1 MIRRLALTAAVPLVL
16 SGCLLDALYGD
27 LPNTVRMEPAIYAL
41 AGLNSPYDDFNA
53 VAGPPPLKMDA
64 FIAFASNADSKGHHF
79 TIDTGRLRLLQEP
92 YPGRSQTRPPA
103 PQLNVERYGGFSA
116 IPAFSGNVRGP
127 TPLFPFSDPGRM
139 YDEPFPP
146 HMTRSYPLTEEPLPW
161 NATGELPGGGVWVFD
176 SDHEGRRNLYLV
188 DTAGDV
194 RPFFGNRADSD
205 EAYATYDFKR
215 QELYFSSNR
224 SGKYRIYRYRNHG
237 GSLDFAHWL
246 TDPSR
251 TADIEPV
258 TELDSSGNTMAPFVH
273 GDNLFMASD
282 RPGSLGGFDLF
293 VSIRSEDGWQTPRNL
308 QEFMPANV
316 HVNTLGNEFRPS
328 ILGLGLKNLYDLRVL
343 MFSSDRPGGKGGYDL
358 YVTALPEGC
367 FQVGTGEFVHG
378 AMDK

>member
-1 MIRRLALTAAVPLVL
+1 MIRRLVLTAMVSLVL
-16 SGCLLDALYGD
+16 SGCLMDALYGD
-27 LPNTVRMEPAIYAL
+27 LPDTVRMEPGIHAL

-64 FIAFASNADSKGHHF
+64 FIAFASNADSKGQHF
-79 TIDTGRLRLLQEP
+79 TIDTGRLRLMQDP
-92 YPGRSQTRPPA
+92 YPGRRQARPPA
-103 PQLNVERYGGFSA
+103 PKLSAERYGAFSA
-116 IPAFSGNVRGP
+116 IPFFSGNVRGP
-127 TPLFPFSDPGRM
+127 TPLFPPADPGRV

-146 HMTRSYPLTEEPLPW
+146 HMTRGYLLTEEPLPW
-161 NATGELPGGGVWVFD
+161 NGTGALPGGGVWVFD

-215 QELYFSSNR
+215 HELYFSSNR
-224 SGKYRIYRYRNHG
+224 SGKYRIYRYRNQG

-246 TDPSR
+246 AEPSR
-251 TADIEPV
+251 VDGIEPV
-258 TELDSSGNTMAPFVH
+258 AEFVSSGNTMAPFVH
-273 GDNLFMASD
+273 DDHMFMASD
-282 RPGSLGGFDLF
+282 RPGTLGGFDLF
-293 VSIRSEDGWQTPRNL
+293 VSIRSEDGWQPPRNL
-308 QEFMPANV
+308 QEFMPKNV

-358 YVTALPEGC
+358 YVTALPE
-367 FQVGTGEFVHG
+367 QVR
-378 AMDK
+378 